1 MTITIKGISRF
12 IITAIDN
19 RLGCNW
25 RRDLTVERDDGNY
38 DVELYDC
45 EFSIVDML
53 VILETHD
60 ELNTY
65 VVTLFNTEYV
75 EIVIT

>member
-1 MTITIKGISRF
+1 MTIAIKGLCLDVIG
-12 IITAIDN
+12 AIDD

-25 RRDLTVERDDGNY
+25 RLGALGERDDGNY
-38 DVELYDC
+38 DVELFDC
-45 EFSIVDML
+45 EFSIVGML

-60 ELNTY
+60 ELDTY